1 MSQPSEPVEFFNRY
15 TGKTEPE
22 HIYGEGFLRWAYES
36 KAGRAALSTLVKRKL
51 FSAWY
56 GWRMSQPASRSRVL
70 PFIEKYNISRAEMA
84 GEAEYYPT
92 FNAFF
97 ARKLKGSARPVSAD
111 PNAAVFPADGRHFAI
126 PDIGSS
132 DGIFVKGIPFDLPT
146 LLQDETLAQKFAHG
160 SMIISRLCPVDYH
173 RFHFP
178 CGGVPGEAKLIN
190 GPLYSVSP
198 IALKQRPTILWENKR
213 YLVRMQ
219 SEEFGEVL
227 LLEVGATC
235 VGTVKQ
241 TYRPGEPVKKGQEMG
256 YFIFGGSCFITIF
269 EPGKVKLAADLL
281 EHSAQG
287 REVYARIGDVAA
299 TLAGKTPA
307 KPEATSES
315 ADGESSLAVGA
326 GAGAGAPDPTE
337 GAASDI

>member
-1 MSQPSEPVEFFNRY
+1 MSPTSEPVEFFNRY
-15 TGKTEPE
+15 TGKTETE
-22 HIYGEGFLRWAYES
+22 DIYGEGFLRWAYES

-51 FSAWY
+51 FSSWY

-70 PFIEKYNISRAEMA
+70 PFVEKYGIKREEMA

-97 ARKLKGSARPVSAD
+97 ARKLKPAARPIAGD
-111 PNAAVFPADGRHFAI
+111 PDTVVFPADGRHFAI
-126 PDIGSS
+126 PDIAAS
-132 DGIFVKGIPFDLPT
+132 DGIFVKGIPFDLPA
-146 LLQDETLAQKFAHG
+146 LLRDDALAQKFAHG

-178 CGGVPGEAKLIN
+178 CAGVPSEAKLIN

-198 IALKQRPTILWENKR
+198 IALRQRPTILWENKR
-213 YLVRMQ
+213 YLVRLQ
-219 SEEFGEVL
+219 TEEFGEVL

-241 TYRPGEPVKKGQEMG
+241 TYRPGERVTKGQEMG
-256 YFIFGGSCFITIF
+256 YFIFGGSCFITVF
-269 EPGKVKLAADLL
+269 EQGRVQLAPDLL

-287 REVYARIGDVAA
+287 REVYSRIGDVAA
-299 TLAGKTPA
+299 TVPGKA
-307 KPEATSES
+307 AEKE
-315 ADGESSLAVGA
+315 SLASTTEPGFTEGDAPVEVGA
-326 GAGAGAPDPTE
+326 IDPTA
-337 GAASDI
+337 GAASEI